1 MFLYRNR
8 ITIKSPAAHA
18 TGENGERKVKP
29 KIKQR
34 TKLAAIAVGCIF
46 MLAFADETTKYHDG
60 NDNFLI
66 KGGYMGHQA
75 TGKLDTVKAE
85 IVVNRDGVLKVIDG
99 FIERELWSYYGDRMP
114 NGLPN
119 NGGVYDDYYTTKRLL
134 YSDKTEI
141 KEFVWNSRVIPDSTR

>member
-1 MFLYRNR
+1 MMSDKCGLGAKR
-8 ITIKSPAAHA
+8 SSLHS
-18 TGENGERKVKP
+18 V
-29 KIKQR
+29 
-34 TKLAAIAVGCIF
+34 VGGCHF
-46 MLAFADETTKYHDG
+46 MLAFADEATKYHEG
-60 NDNFLI
+60 NDNFFI
-66 KGGYMGHQA
+66 EGGYMGHKA

-99 FIERELWSYYGDRMP
+99 FVERELWSYCGDRMP

-119 NGGVYDDYYTTKRLL
+119 NGGVYDDYYITKKLL